1 MGATENQPATD
12 QDVELLRGI
21 SEGDRWAFAC
31 FYDQY
36 CKLLFAVA
44 YRILNDQKESE
55 DVLQEV
61 FVQIWEKAPLY
72 DPSRGKPSTWAI
84 VLARHRAIDRV
95 RSTVRGT
102 RLREKIESEA
112 ATLEQF
118 DDRSSFEVMAS
129 FETGLQV
136 RQAME
141 KLSRQQ
147 REVLDLAFFHSLT
160 QAEISARLEVPL
172 GTVKARIRRGMMKLR
187 EIIGCRE

>member
-1 MGATENQPATD
+1 METD
-12 QDVELLRGI
+12 SQSDLESEIGLLHRIGK
-21 SEGDRWAFAC
+21 GDRRSFEAL
-31 FYDQY
+31 YDR
-36 CKLLFAVA
+36 LSGMLFNVV
-44 YRILNDQKESE
+44 YRILKNQEAAE